1 MNSLLYRF
9 TKLYNKDIFY
19 IAEEINKMTKQVR
32 VRYAPSPTGFL
43 HIGGARTALFNY
55 LYAKHYDGT
64 FIVRIEDTDIER
76 NVEGGEASQ
85 LDNLRWL
92 GIIPEESIDIGGPY
106 APYRQME
113 RLSIYKERAEKLLA
127 NGQVYKCF
135 CSAERLQQS
144 REEQKAAGVAAPHYD
159 GTCRTLTQE
168 QIQAKEAAGEAYTL
182 RMRVPEGTYRFH
194 DLVRGDVAFESK
206 DIGDWVIMKT
216 NGIPTYNFAVALD
229 DYDMDISHVFRGEEH
244 LSNTPKQLMVF
255 EAFGWTPPQ
264 YGHMTL
270 IVNEQRKKLS
280 KRDETIVQFVSQYRE
295 LGFLPE
301 AMFNFFALLGWSP
314 EGEQELLSPEELIEQ
329 FDVRRLSKSVSMFDQ
344 KKLMWM
350 NNQYI
355 KRLSSEAL
363 VELVLPHLQ
372 KANVFP
378 AEVNE
383 EQLEWVKELALL
395 YQEQLTYGAEIVELT
410 KHYFEE
416 NVIYED
422 EAQAWLEASETAAIA
437 EALTTT
443 LQEET
448 PMSSEEWK
456 QLIKKIQKQTGLK
469 GKNLFMPIRI
479 LLTGQTHGP
488 ELPLVLKLLGKDL
501 LVKRLAQ
508 FNGKV
513 TI

>member
-1 MNSLLYRF
+1 
-9 TKLYNKDIFY
+9 
-19 IAEEINKMTKQVR
+19 MTKKVR

-55 LYAKHYDGT
+55 LYAKHHDGT
-64 FIVRIEDTDIER
+64 FIVRIEDTDVER

-113 RLSIYKERAEKLLA
+113 RLPLYKERAEKLLA

-144 REEQKAAGVAAPHYD
+144 REEQKQKGVAAPHYD
-159 GTCRTLTQE
+159 GTCRALTQQ

-194 DLVRGDVAFESK
+194 DLVRGNVVFQSK

-314 EGEQELLSPEELIEQ
+314 EGEQELLSQKALIGQ
-329 FDVRRLSKSVSMFDQ
+329 FDVGRLSKSVSMFDQ

-355 KRLSSEAL
+355 KCLSADAL
-363 VELVLPHLQ
+363 VELVLPYLQ
-372 KANVFP
+372 KENLIPVQAS
-378 AEVNE
+378 EG
-383 EQLEWVKELALL
+383 QLSWVKELALL
-395 YQEQLTYGAEIVELT
+395 YQEQLTYGAEIVALT

-416 NVIYED
+416 HVIYED
-422 EAQAWLEASETAAIA
+422 EAQTWLGANETTAIA
-437 EALTTT
+437 AALTTA
-443 LQEET
+443 LQQAT
-448 PMSSEEWK
+448 PNSSAEWK
-456 QLIKKIQKQTGLK
+456 QLIQTVQQQTGLK
-469 GKNLFMPIRI
+469 GKALFMPIRI
-479 LLTGQTHGP
+479 LLTGQMHGP

-508 FNGKV
+508 FNKV
-513 TI
+513 SI